1 MGKDTVATRRGG
13 AKGRKP
19 VRQKVR
25 YTTSEPFPWLTPREN
40 KKTKKAKSSK
50 LTCGDLDELLELL
63 RSPASPP
70 SPPSPMSYEDW
81 VVEENDKAGRVLSQ
95 LAQLLGMT
103 VNQMKDIEY
112 EMYNDEESLTACGNI
127 CLVYA
132 GGLMMRWVRMV
143 PLEAMRIWTD
153 GGPASVYDNSALS
166 AELLARRWQK
176 LRSLGPVYVAAIFT
190 ISMCVATKQINTPLY
205 HFQLEYC
212 MPALR
217 RNPRT
222 PSKRRTLEEGD
233 EAGEDD
239 RVANGPIG
247 VVGRQGDQTF
257 AGMHQA
263 LREAHC
269 KEQAGLLCVV
279 RCERSE
285 GGRDARTYLY
295 VDGAKWGHTASIVDC
310 ALKAFGCPTTRIQP
324 RSCRVRMMF

>member
-40 KKTKKAKSSK
+40 KKTKKAKSEGVKSSSK

-63 RSPASPP
+63 RSPATPASPP

-103 VNQMKDIEY
+103 VHQMKDIEY

-217 RNPRT
+217 RI
-222 PSKRRTLEEGD
+222 GC
-233 EAGEDD
+233 
-239 RVANGPIG
+239 IFQMG
-247 VVGRQGDQTF
+247 VVNAMEKRFLRHLQWRTHLRMRSNSTEFPDLGLCEYN
-257 AGMHQA
+257 HILEA
-263 LREAHC
+263 LPRLVENGEVAWDRLC
-269 KEQAGLLCVV
+269 GLMAV
-279 RCERSE
+279 
-285 GGRDARTYLY
+285 
-295 VDGAKWGHTASIVDC
+295 I
-310 ALKAFGCPTTRIQP
+310 
-324 RSCRVRMMF
+324 